1 MANVQQT
8 YDCLACLMTREQYLS
23 VRPPDLALFL
33 KERATTDI
41 EELAKLAEQ
50 YCEAHQ
56 ENATLK
62 KNYSDH
68 RFKPKDTSFSSKKC
82 HRCGSSTHLIKDC
95 TVKTEESKT
104 PQNNL

>member
-95 TVKTEESKT
+95 TVKTQESKT